1 MNNTETKFE
10 KVKKKYALNNSYFK
24 NRNYGMPSNP
34 AEVYQYFNEYGELPY
49 ENGELNDNWI
59 YECFVEFQ
67 KRNGVYNSQFF
78 TPENTAQEL
87 VYRLLNYA
95 NLDDEILEP
104 CCGFGQI
111 TRTLANNGFQKVV
124 AFDNDAKLV
133 EIASDFIPGFEI
145 VEDDYMSS
153 KDERKYEFIISNP
166 PYEVKEL
173 TAFLEYSLSKLHTK
187 GKTVLL
193 IPNGFLDKT
202 RPAALV
208 KVLNGFSILER
219 IPMLEEFA
227 RTKINAEIVV
237 LEKI

>member
-1 MNNTETKFE
+1 MITETKFE

-24 NRNYGMPSNP
+24 NRNYGTPSNP
-34 AEVYQYFNEYGELPY
+34 YEVYQYFDQHGELPY
-49 ENGELNDNWI
+49 VDGELTDNWI

-87 VYRLLNYA
+87 VWRLGMYA
-95 NLDDEILEP
+95 NAGDEILEP

-111 TRTLANNGFQKVV
+111 TRILSNEGFSNVT
-124 AFDNDAKLV
+124 AFDIDSKLV
-133 EIASDFIPGFEI
+133 EIASDFIPGYEI
-145 VEDDYMSS
+145 IEDDYMNSD
-153 KDERKYEFIISNP
+153 DERKYEFIISNP

-173 TAFLEYSLSKLHTK
+173 TQFLEYSLAKLHIK
-187 GKTVLL
+187 GKAILL
-193 IPNGFLDKT
+193 IPVGFLDKT
-202 RPAALV
+202 RPANLV
-208 KVLNGFSILER
+208 KVLNDFSILER

-227 RTKINAEIVV
+227 RTKTKAEIVV